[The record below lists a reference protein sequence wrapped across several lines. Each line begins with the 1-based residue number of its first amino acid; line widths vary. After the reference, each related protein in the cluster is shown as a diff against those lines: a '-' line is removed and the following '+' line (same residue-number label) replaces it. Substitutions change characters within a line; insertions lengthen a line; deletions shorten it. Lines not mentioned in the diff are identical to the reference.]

1 MEEEE
6 EEERSFIAAWA
17 WPGNSSEVITGKTQ
31 NLQEG
36 GKKEERRGVTQ
47 CHQTGTRGGRDK
59 IVS

>member
-36 GKKEERRGVTQ
+36 GKEGREKRRCYVMSSNWD
-47 CHQTGTRGGRDK
+47 TRRK
-59 IVS
+59 R